1 MKRLFLLL
9 AVLVT
14 GLSSCANTYSSDDNS
29 NKDPCESIGKLLVS
43 YQNQFADIRGSRR
56 SFDRIS
62 IWSTN
67 YQLVGSGCEIWGWQG
82 GKYNYVCNYVAPD
95 EESARSI
102 YREAASKIGACASE
116 EWQLKQRDTQEGA
129 GAQSVW
135 QQPDLGAV
143 VDLKLVQTRGI
154 GKPRWAIYLLIGDF
168 NSQL

>member
-1 MKRLFLLL
+1 MKRLLLIL
-9 AVLVT
+9 VVLLT
-14 GLSSCANTYSSDDNS
+14 SLNSRANTHS
-29 NKDPCESIGKLLVS
+29 NDETGEKDPCEAIAKLLQS
-43 YQNQFADIRGSRR
+43 YHKQFADIRGSRR

-62 IWSTN
+62 IWSTD

-95 EESARSI
+95 EESARSM
-102 YREAASKIGACASE
+102 YQEAQSKIGTCASGD
-116 EWQLKQRDTQEGA
+116 WQLSQRKTQEGV
-129 GAQSVW
+129 GLQSVW
-135 QQPDLGAV
+135 HRPELGAV